1 MADGDGNKMQI
12 TKKVRGKKR
21 EMRMA
26 KKKTK
31 KQNKTK
37 QTNKQKKERNLS
49 FRWLS
54 HGWTLHL
61 HRELD
66 ANSWHSY
73 FVPCNSFHNV
83 TEIWTLRSSSLK
95 GMSVKGGPFLLL
107 LSEQRYTRVL
117 SRTVLVTQFIYP
129 NLCFFC
135 FCYCSQFFVSA
146 SALRGYPVLL
156 FSDIPLLANFLSFL
170 PCLQAL
176 G

>member
-1 MADGDGNKMQI
+1 MQE
-12 TKKVRGKKR
+12 KKKR
-21 EMRMA
+21 EMRMT
-26 KKKTK
+26 KTKTKTK
-31 KQNKTK
+31 KK
-37 QTNKQKKERNLS
+37 QANKQKKERNLS
-49 FRWLS
+49 FKSLS

-61 HRELD
+61 HRERN

-73 FVPCNSFHNV
+73 FVPCNSFHND

-117 SRTVLVTQFIYP
+117 SRNVLMTQFIYR

-146 SALRGYPVLL
+146 SAIRGYPVLL
-156 FSDIPLLANFLSFL
+156 LRTSPLLANFLSFL
-170 PCLQAL
+170 PCLQEHR